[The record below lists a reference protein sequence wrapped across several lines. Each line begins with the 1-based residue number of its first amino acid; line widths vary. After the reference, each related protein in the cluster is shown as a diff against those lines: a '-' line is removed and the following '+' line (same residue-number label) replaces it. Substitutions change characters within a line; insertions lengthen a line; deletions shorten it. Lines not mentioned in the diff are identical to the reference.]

1 MFLML
6 FTSLLGAL
14 IVMVIG
20 YSAITQNQIRID
32 RAKKIESRKLSF
44 IVNEI
49 DQLLLNTSIIP
60 FSKTLL
66 ICLQNRKLAALH
78 GLLKINKKNHTVKQQ
93 IENCANQIE
102 KIKQSN
108 NDTEQRN
115 LIAPHHS
122 DEQDKN
128 TLKLIKR
135 LREII
140 KIEHKYGRISTSEF
154 SQENQRLIQAQII
167 ININNLYEHT
177 KIFIENNQLQNA
189 KQLLKKGISIISKHN
204 FEYAK
209 KMTEKMISDLDEI
222 NKKQNND
229 IEKAKE
235 KDEID
240 ELFQPKRKW

>member
-1 MFLML
+1 ML

-32 RAKKIESRKLSF
+32 RAKKIENRKLSL

-49 DQLLLNTSIIP
+49 DQLLLRTNIIP

-66 ICLQNRKLAALH
+66 ICLQNRKLTALQ
-78 GLLKINKKNHTVKQQ
+78 GLLKINKKNHALMQQ
-93 IENCANQIE
+93 IENCAAQIE
-102 KIKQSN
+102 KTKQSN

-115 LIAPHHS
+115 LIAPHQS
-122 DEQDKN
+122 NEQAKN

-140 KIEHKYGRISTSEF
+140 KIEHKFGRISTSEF
-154 SQENQRLIQAQII
+154 SQENQRLIQSQTI
-167 ININNLYEHT
+167 ININNIYEHT
-177 KIFIENNQLQNA
+177 KKLIENNQLQNA
-189 KQLLKKGISIISKHN
+189 KQLLKKGVNIISKHE

-209 KMTEKMISDLDEI
+209 KMTEQMLSDLDEI
-222 NKKQNND
+222 NKKQNKD
-229 IEKAKE
+229 TEKAKE
-235 KDEID
+235 ADEID

>member
-1 MFLML
+1 ML

-20 YSAITQNQIRID
+20 YSAITQNQIRVD
-32 RAKKIESRKLSF
+32 RAKKIENRKLSL

-49 DQLLLNTSIIP
+49 DQLLLRTNIIP

-66 ICLQNRKLAALH
+66 ICLQNRKLTALQ
-78 GLLKINKKNHTVKQQ
+78 GLLKINKKNHALMQQ
-93 IENCANQIE
+93 IENCAAQIE
-102 KIKQSN
+102 KTKQSN

-115 LIAPHHS
+115 LIAPHQS
-122 DEQDKN
+122 NEQAKN

-140 KIEHKYGRISTSEF
+140 KIEHKFGRISTSEF
-154 SQENQRLIQAQII
+154 SQENQRLIQSQTI
-167 ININNLYEHT
+167 ININNIYEHT
-177 KIFIENNQLQNA
+177 KKLIENNQLQNA
-189 KQLLKKGISIISKHN
+189 KQLLKKGVNIISKHE

-209 KMTEKMISDLDEI
+209 KMTEQMLSDLDEI
-222 NKKQNND
+222 NKKQNKD
-229 IEKAKE
+229 TEKAKE
-235 KDEID
+235 ADEID